1 MPPLVQQDEPVSPTS
16 NQDSSLH
23 IALSTISL
31 TEHKSDDGQPS
42 PAQRPPPLP
51 PRKDASSSTISL
63 GPSGIPQNGRRKLLL
78 IYIHGF
84 MGAEDSFRTF
94 PAHVHNLVASALA
107 DSHVVYSKIYPRYK
121 SRRAMSAARDEFSE
135 WLVNGSNIAILSR
148 TNSRRQADTV
158 RVRSNRCDLIRAQF
172 GRHPSRRRSPCRE

>member
-1 MPPLVQQDEPVSPTS
+1 MPPPAQLDDPVSPTS

-23 IALSTISL
+23 MTISSISL
-31 TEHKSDDGQPS
+31 TEHKSDDVRAT

-63 GPSGIPQNGRRKLLL
+63 GPSGTAQDGRRKLLL

-94 PAHVHNLVASALA
+94 PAHVHNLVANALA

-135 WLVNGSNIAILSR
+135 WWVNVINNPI
-148 TNSRRQADTV
+148 
-158 RVRSNRCDLIRAQF
+158 
-172 GRHPSRRRSPCRE
+172 

>member
-1 MPPLVQQDEPVSPTS
+1 MPPPAQLDDPVSPTS

-23 IALSTISL
+23 MTISSISL
-31 TEHKSDDGQPS
+31 TEHKSDDVRAT

-63 GPSGIPQNGRRKLLL
+63 GLSGTAQDGRRKLLL

-94 PAHVHNLVASALA
+94 PAHVHNLAANALA

-135 WLVNGSNIAILSR
+135 W
-148 TNSRRQADTV
+148 
-158 RVRSNRCDLIRAQF
+158 
-172 GRHPSRRRSPCRE
+172 